1 MNDRRQYMKELAAQS
16 AEVWGAS
23 ATSVK
28 FPGDTRIETKNTV
41 YLFRDDVC
49 FSVTQ
54 RTGKTDPSAMV
65 NMRLIG
71 WLMPNDA
78 KTELLPRWRPGTY
91 AVLWRPRAKG
101 ERHSHVALTS
111 ATLSFAKM
119 HRSAAPPPMR
129 ARVSS
134 DVELRSAGSG
144 PRRTTEAPP
153 GPPTLNPPPPPSMTR
168 LTHSGIPSPMPMR
181 AARKSMTG

>member
-1 MNDRRQYMKELAAQS
+1 MSDRRQYLKELAAQS

-23 ATSVK
+23 STSVK
-28 FPGDTRIETKNTV
+28 FPGDTRVETKNTV

-54 RTGKTDPSAMV
+54 RTGRTDPTAIV

-71 WLMPNDA
+71 WLMPDDA
-78 KTELLPRWRPGTY
+78 KSELLPKWRPGSY
-91 AVLWRPRAKG
+91 AVLWRPRGRG
-101 ERHSHVALTS
+101 EGHSHVALTS

-119 HRSAAPPPMR
+119 HRSSVPPAPPPMR
-129 ARVSS
+129 PRVSS
-134 DVELRSAGSG
+134 DVALKAD
-144 PRRTTEAPP
+144 
-153 GPPTLNPPPPPSMTR
+153 PPTLNPPPPPSRTR
-168 LTHSGIPSPMPMR
+168 ITNHGIPSPLPMV